1 MASSGAMADFG
12 QMPTSRK
19 VLVFVVIGGLLGLL
33 YYRFAY
39 KKLVTDYKRVQAIHA
54 GNAQTSKDLAD
65 QLPKFKQLRADKEEL
80 DKRILAQ
87 QKALPTES
95 EVPAFF
101 ETLERK
107 ITEAGVEVLKWSKRP
122 EEPVE
127 NFVKVPLDVELTG
140 TFLQIKRFFAS
151 LIEPRNTAERER
163 IVSIENLS
171 LTNPTIRNR
180 EIILTAKFTAVTYRQ
195 ADASAGAGNAPSVPG
210 GVAPVTP
217 VAPNADAPPPMPS
230 AGTPAGARTR
240 TEDAIDKGRER
251 TDKGIERAD
260 GSGSDRLK
268 GGL

>member
-1 MASSGAMADFG
+1 MAGGAMADFG
-12 QMPTSRK
+12 NMPTSRK
-19 VLVFVVIGGLLGLL
+19 VLVFVLIGGLLGVL
-33 YYRFAY
+33 YYRLVY
-39 KKLVTDYKRVQAIHA
+39 KSLVDDYAKVQAVHA
-54 GNAQTSKDLAD
+54 KNAKASKDLAD
-65 QLPKFKQLRADKEEL
+65 QIPKFKELRADKEEL

-107 ITEAGVEVLKWSKRP
+107 ITEAGVEVLKWKKRP

-127 NFVKVPLDVELTG
+127 NFIKVPLDVELTG
-140 TFLQIKRFFAS
+140 TFLQIKKFFAS
-151 LIEPRNTAERER
+151 LIEPRNAAERER

-195 ADASAGAGNAPSVPG
+195 ADAEVGSDSATLPG

-217 VAPNADAPPPMPS
+217 AAPKADAPPPMPS
-230 AGTPAGARTR
+230 AGTPRGARMR
-240 TEDAIDKGRER
+240 TEDAIEKGRER
-251 TDKGIERAD
+251 TEKGIERANP